1 MLKKKIL
8 IFFLIFIFAFT
19 FFIYLNFEKK
29 SQNKIKKTENEKI
42 YSSNII
48 EDIEYKTKD
57 LDGNEYIVR
66 ALKGEIDYS
75 DPNTIYLTDV
85 KSLIKLKNEENISI
99 LSDYGK
105 YNSENFDTIFSRNV
119 NMIYLENTIKSEY
132 LDFSLKKNLM
142 IISKNVIYKNPNTI
156 LKADVLELNIKTKDT
171 KIFMHDN
178 TKKVKILR
186 GEYGNN

>member
-8 IFFLIFIFAFT
+8 IFFIIFIFAFT
-19 FFIYLNFEKK
+19 FFVYLNLAKK
-29 SQNKIKKTENEKI
+29 SQNKIQKTENEKV
-42 YSSNII
+42 YTSNII

-119 NMIYLENTIKSEY
+119 NMKYLENTVKSEY

-171 KIFMHDN
+171 KYLCTIIPKSKN
-178 TKKVKILR
+178 T
-186 GEYGNN
+186 

>member
-119 NMIYLENTIKSEY
+119 NMKYLENTIKSEY

-142 IISKNVIYKNPNTI
+142 IISKNVIYKNPNTV

-171 KIFMHDN
+171 KIVMYDD

-186 GEYGNN
+186 GVYGNN

>member
-19 FFIYLNFEKK
+19 FFIYLNLAKK
-29 SQNKIKKTENEKI
+29 SHNKIQKTENEKV
-42 YSSNII
+42 YTSNII
-48 EDIEYKTKD
+48 KDIEYKTKD

-105 YNSENFDTIFSRNV
+105 YNSENFETIFSRNV
-119 NMIYLENTIKSEY
+119 NMKYLENTVKSEY

-171 KIFMHDN
+171 KIFMHDS